1 MIHRIWGLRNP
12 YIFSTRTD
20 SMEFYTKTRLLNWIS
35 KINETRVS
43 ETDPSSLIVFDQ
55 MLEDVIIA
63 CFSIINAVKNREIKK
78 NEALKELEKMRN
90 MFNKDY
96 QFDSDLKQEIFGLT
110 IESIKAVLASFE
122 YYLEGKTS
130 KKGVKELLKEAIENE
145 KKGKL
150 ELAFDAIARIGVK
163 VIKGEKIPEVNLPE
177 DGIVLSWIDG
187 IDAISMIV
195 ELSKIDA
202 SQDETEE

>member
-1 MIHRIWGLRNP
+1 MRNP

-20 SMEFYTKTRLLNWIS
+20 SMEFYTETRLLNWIS

-145 KKGKL
+145 KKGRL

>member
-1 MIHRIWGLRNP
+1 LRNP

-20 SMEFYTKTRLLNWIS
+20 SMEFYTETRLLNWIS

-145 KKGKL
+145 KKGRL

>member
-1 MIHRIWGLRNP
+1 
-12 YIFSTRTD
+12 
-20 SMEFYTKTRLLNWIS
+20 
-35 KINETRVS
+35 NER
-43 ETDPSSLIVFDQ
+43 
-55 MLEDVIIA
+55 
-63 CFSIINAVKNREIKK
+63 
-78 NEALKELEKMRN
+78 
-90 MFNKDY
+90 
-96 QFDSDLKQEIFGLT
+96 
-110 IESIKAVLASFE
+110 
-122 YYLEGKTS
+122 
-130 KKGVKELLKEAIENE
+130 
-145 KKGKL
+145 KGKL

>member
-1 MIHRIWGLRNP
+1 
-12 YIFSTRTD
+12 
-20 SMEFYTKTRLLNWIS
+20 MEFYTETRLLNWIS

-145 KKGKL
+145 KKGRL

>member
-1 MIHRIWGLRNP
+1 
-12 YIFSTRTD
+12 
-20 SMEFYTKTRLLNWIS
+20 MEFYSETRLQNWIS
-35 KINETRVS
+35 KIKEAKIN
-43 ETDPSSLIVFDQ
+43 ETDPSSLLVFDQ

-63 CFSIINAVKNREIKK
+63 CFNVVKAVREREIKK
-78 NEALKELEKMRN
+78 SEALKELEKMKK

-96 QFDSDLKQEIFGLT
+96 QFDSDLKQDIFDLT
-110 IESIKAVLASFE
+110 IESIKAVFASFE
-122 YYLEGKTS
+122 YHLEGKTS

-150 ELAFDAIARIGVK
+150 DLAFDAVAKIGAK
-163 VIKGEKIPEVNLPE
+163 VIKGEKLPELNLPE
-177 DGIVLSWIDG
+177 DGFVLSWIDG

-202 SQDETEE
+202 SQEDEAEE